1 MYDKTRPR
9 DKIKINSS
17 SMLTIGGLTLSKHK
31 KMYITQQNLVTVE
44 PVGPSQE
51 KAFTAYKEDKNLFLS
66 GAAGTGKTF
75 ILLYLA
81 LNEVLDKG
89 TPYDKVVL
97 VRSLLPSRDIGF
109 LPGTLEEKSLL
120 YQDPYRILVRY
131 LFEMPSE
138 QEFDVLYDKLNG
150 QGSLEFYSTSF
161 LRGQTFDRSII
172 IVDEASNLLFQELD
186 TIMTRVGQNSKIM
199 FAGDMAQSDLRK
211 HNGDRDGYH
220 NFLAILEEMK
230 EFEVIEFGIGDII
243 RSGLVRSYLIAKT
256 NMGIKMENA

>member
-1 MYDKTRPR
+1 
-9 DKIKINSS
+9 
-17 SMLTIGGLTLSKHK
+17 
-31 KMYITQQNLVTVE
+31 MYIQSNQLVTISPIGENQQKVFDAWA
-44 PVGPSQE
+44 
-51 KAFTAYKEDKNLFLS
+51 KDKNLFLS
-66 GAAGTGKTF
+66 GSAGTGKTF

-81 LNEVLDKG
+81 LKAVLDKG

-109 LPGTLEEKSLL
+109 LPGTLQEKSDL

-131 LFEMPSE
+131 LFEMPTE
-138 QEFDVLYDKLNG
+138 QDFTQLYDKLIG

-172 IVDEASNLLFQELD
+172 IVDEASNLVFQELD
-186 TIMTRVGQNSKIM
+186 TIMTRVGQDSKIC

-211 HNGDRDGYH
+211 HNGDRNGYN
-220 NFLAILEEMK
+220 NFQSILNEMEE
-230 EFEVIEFGIGDII
+230 FVVVDFDIGDII

-256 NMGIKMENA
+256 NLHLIDES

>member
-1 MYDKTRPR
+1 
-9 DKIKINSS
+9 
-17 SMLTIGGLTLSKHK
+17 
-31 KMYITQQNLVTVE
+31 MYIQSNQLVTISPIGENQQKVFDAWT
-44 PVGPSQE
+44 
-51 KAFTAYKEDKNLFLS
+51 KDKNLFLS
-66 GAAGTGKTF
+66 GSAGTGKTF

-81 LNEVLDKG
+81 LKAVLDKG

-109 LPGTLEEKSLL
+109 LPGTLQEKSDL

-131 LFEMPSE
+131 LFEMPTE
-138 QEFDVLYDKLNG
+138 QDFTQLYDKLIG

-172 IVDEASNLLFQELD
+172 IVDEASNLVFQELD
-186 TIMTRVGQNSKIM
+186 TIMTRVGQDSKIC

-211 HNGDRDGYH
+211 HNGDRNGYH
-220 NFLAILEEMK
+220 NFQSILNEMEE
-230 EFEVIEFGIGDII
+230 FVVVDFDIGDII

-256 NMGIKMENA
+256 NLHLIDES